1 MGSQVTEFSL
11 PGVSW
16 LYLEHSSY
24 SELIYLQI
32 LHHCMMQND
41 YSLHLLIREIPD
53 HYAIY
58 GSASCHCDHT
68 VHIAE
73 LVMSQKMAAFV
84 LASMGKVCWRV
95 FHCLFADTA

>member
-1 MGSQVTEFSL
+1 M
-11 PGVSW
+11 
-16 LYLEHSSY
+16 
-24 SELIYLQI
+24 
-32 LHHCMMQND
+32 
-41 YSLHLLIREIPD
+41 
-53 HYAIY
+53 

-95 FHCLFADTA
+95 YLLILPACRQETREYMNFGVPSVCLTLAIKKWPG

>member
-1 MGSQVTEFSL
+1 MVKFK
-11 PGVSW
+11 
-16 LYLEHSSY
+16 
-24 SELIYLQI
+24 
-32 LHHCMMQND
+32 D
-41 YSLHLLIREIPD
+41 YSLHLLIRGIPD

-84 LASMGKVCWRV
+84 LALWGKCAGGSFTVYLLILPNGTCMQTRDKGVHEFW
-95 FHCLFADTA
+95 CP